1 MKFVK
6 YYTQPRVTR
15 QKIQNICCR
24 YTNTHRRFIVK
35 KQRPVNLDLT
45 TIKLPSAGKAS
56 ILHRIT
62 GVAMFF
68 ALLFVIWAWATSVAS
83 ADGFAL
89 VSDLM
94 NGFVGK
100 FVAIGTL
107 SAFSFHLIGGIR
119 HLVMDMG
126 YWEEL
131 ESGNTSANVA
141 IGLWIV
147 LTIVIAGVL
156 I

>member
-1 MKFVK
+1 M
-6 YYTQPRVTR
+6 
-15 QKIQNICCR
+15 
-24 YTNTHRRFIVK
+24 K

-45 TIKLPSAGKAS
+45 TIKLPAAGKAS

-89 VSDLM
+89 VAELM

-107 SAFSFHLIGGIR
+107 SALSFHIIGGIR

-131 ESGNTSANVA
+131 ESGNTSANVSIA
-141 IGLWIV
+141 LWII